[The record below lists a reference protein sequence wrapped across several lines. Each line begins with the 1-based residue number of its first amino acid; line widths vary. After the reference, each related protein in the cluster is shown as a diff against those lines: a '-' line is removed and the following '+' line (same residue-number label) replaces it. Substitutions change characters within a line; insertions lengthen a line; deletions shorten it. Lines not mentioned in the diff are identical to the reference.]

1 MAHEL
6 TDPELDAAERRGREF
21 EQSALLATAVRYDA
35 TSGRLVIDFVN
46 GSTLL
51 LPARQ
56 LQDLQDA
63 SDADLADVMLEFGY
77 GLRWEALDV
86 EFTVPGLMAGIFGTA
101 TVLESQRRGGQS
113 RSPAKVAAA
122 RENGRKGGRPRRS
135 HSAGAT

>member
-1 MAHEL
+1 MAPDL
-6 TDPELDAAERRGREF
+6 TDPELDAAERRGREL
-21 EQSALLATAVRYDA
+21 EQSTLLATAVRYDT

-46 GSTLL
+46 GSILL
-51 LPARQ
+51 VPVRQ
-56 LQDLQDA
+56 LQDLEDA
-63 SDADLADVMLEFGY
+63 SDADLADVTLEFGY

-86 EFTVPGLMAGIFGTA
+86 DFTVPGLMAGIFGTA
-101 TVLESQRRGGQS
+101 TFMESQRRGGQS

>member
-1 MAHEL
+1 MAHDL
-6 TDPELDAAERRGREF
+6 TDRELDVAERRGRDS

-51 LPARQ
+51 VPARQ

-63 SDADLADVMLEFGY
+63 SDADLADVRLEFSY

-86 EFTVPGLMAGIFGTA
+86 DFTVPGLVAGIFGTA
-101 TVLESQRRGGQS
+101 TFMESQRRGGQS
-113 RSPAKVAAA
+113 RSPAKAAAA
-122 RENGRKGGRPRRS
+122 RENGQKGGRPRRNQ
-135 HSAGAT
+135 SAGST